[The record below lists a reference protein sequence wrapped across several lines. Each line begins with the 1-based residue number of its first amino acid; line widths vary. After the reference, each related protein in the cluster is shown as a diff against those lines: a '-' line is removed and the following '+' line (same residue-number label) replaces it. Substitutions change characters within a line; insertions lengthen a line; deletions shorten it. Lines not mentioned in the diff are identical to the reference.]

1 MEKRK
6 IDDFFGQ
13 KNGSYARKN
22 EKPTFFGTQNATFEN
37 LKCTIITKKVPSKK
51 ILAKNI
57 FYTKFVVTLLT
68 KTRYY

>member
-1 MEKRK
+1 MVKRK
-6 IDDFFGQ
+6 IADFFGQ

-22 EKPTFFGTQNATFEN
+22 EKSDFFGTQNATFKK
-37 LKCTIITKKVPSKK
+37 LKCTIITEKVPSKK

-57 FYTKFVVTLLT
+57 FPTKFVVTLLT